1 VLVEMLAQ
9 LDDMRD
15 GYCCNLE
22 VAIAELLYLHCQAI
36 FEQMKAF
43 LGFWERQTAGNYD
56 EAATHQNLSAGSET

>member
-1 VLVEMLAQ
+1 MLAQ

-15 GYCCNLE
+15 GCCCNLE

-43 LGFWERQTAGNYD
+43 LGFWERQTDRNCD
-56 EAATHQNLSAGSET
+56 KAATFQNLSAGSET